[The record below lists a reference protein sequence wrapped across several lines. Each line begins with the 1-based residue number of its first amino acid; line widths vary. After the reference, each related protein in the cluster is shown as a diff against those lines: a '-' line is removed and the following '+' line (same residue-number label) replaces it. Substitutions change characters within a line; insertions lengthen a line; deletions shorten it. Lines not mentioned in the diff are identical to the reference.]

1 MSHTFL
7 THFNTIL
14 FDENTGLPVTD
25 ENESTSVTIH
35 ETNRILHHILINMIN
50 RILVKLGCREIE
62 YAPRR
67 RTHEGNL
74 ASVKLKAYP
83 VVDPDGT
90 VRLCEINEIDQ
101 EYTLLKAALM
111 NIFDEYLNKDNGKT
125 TTLVLGDDVEE
136 IVKKESITDY
146 IQITRQQLLQQAK
159 EEIQHLIQTN
169 QYNLMQMTMNAGQSV
184 NTSVFSMNTVQQQS
198 QQYLHQQKSMESN
211 VNVTQPLGTII
222 PMNLTSNTNFNYV
235 SIQIPQ
241 IPNTMIR
248 VSVQVS
254 NENGDLVYDN
264 SIQSHS
270 SVFFQSN
277 HQEINQN
284 QSMMN
289 TETISVYQP
298 QENNTN
304 KNIFDLENDDEDD
317 ENDSNEELD

>member
-1 MSHTFL
+1 
-7 THFNTIL
+7 
-14 FDENTGLPVTD
+14 
-25 ENESTSVTIH
+25 
-35 ETNRILHHILINMIN
+35 
-50 RILVKLGCREIE
+50 
-62 YAPRR
+62 
-67 RTHEGNL
+67 
-74 ASVKLKAYP
+74 
-83 VVDPDGT
+83 
-90 VRLCEINEIDQ
+90 
-101 EYTLLKAALM
+101 
-111 NIFDEYLNKDNGKT
+111 
-125 TTLVLGDDVEE
+125 
-136 IVKKESITDY
+136 
-146 IQITRQQLLQQAK
+146 
-159 EEIQHLIQTN
+159 
-169 QYNLMQMTMNAGQSV
+169 MQMTMNAGQSV